1 MYSFIHPPF
10 ITCFILFIHFII
22 FFLFHLSTPSYFIFI
37 QLRTTDQQVPF
48 FFHGPFISF
57 FLVYSFVHGPFISCF
72 SLFIHS
78 RSILQLFSFRSFTVH
93 LSVCFV
99 SQSIQQLFLS
109 WSSIFFIY
117 SFFVHLSIDLEYS
130 LSVYYLLKVITS
142 STDHFSAFFII
153 FTFIHSFNFVRK
165 FSFHFVI
172 FYLLAIP
179 RSWSKLYPGL
189 IYSILDPG
197 LIYPILDPGLNY
209 PILDPGLI
217 YPILHPGLIYP
228 ILDPGVIYPI
238 LDPGLIYPI
247 LDPTLIYHILDLGL
261 IYPILDPT
269 LNLSYP
275 RSWSNLSYPR
285 SYSNL
290 SYSRSWSNLSYP
302 RSWSNLSYPTSWSN
316 NPRSYSNLSYPRS
329 WSNLF
334 YPRSYCLKQEGMKL
348 RFLMCL
354 LQLPTY
360 SLVGWT
366 GNIKLNHNQVK
377 EFTYCLKGSICEK

>member
-142 STDHFSAFFII
+142 STDHFSAFLSFLPL
-153 FTFIHSFNFVRK
+153 FIHLILFG
-165 FSFHFVI
+165 SFHFI
-172 FYLLAIP
+172 SLFFIYQ
-179 RSWSKLYPGL
+179 LY
-189 IYSILDPG
+189 
-197 LIYPILDPGLNY
+197 LDPGLNY
-209 PILDPGLI
+209 IL
-217 YPILHPGLIYP
+217 
-228 ILDPGVIYPI
+228 V
-238 LDPGLIYPI
+238 
-247 LDPTLIYHILDLGL
+247 
-261 IYPILDPT
+261 
-269 LNLSYP
+269 
-275 RSWSNLSYPR
+275 
-285 SYSNL
+285 
-290 SYSRSWSNLSYP
+290 
-302 RSWSNLSYPTSWSN
+302 
-316 NPRSYSNLSYPRS
+316 
-329 WSNLF
+329 
-334 YPRSYCLKQEGMKL
+334 
-348 RFLMCL
+348 
-354 LQLPTY
+354 
-360 SLVGWT
+360 
-366 GNIKLNHNQVK
+366 
-377 EFTYCLKGSICEK
+377 